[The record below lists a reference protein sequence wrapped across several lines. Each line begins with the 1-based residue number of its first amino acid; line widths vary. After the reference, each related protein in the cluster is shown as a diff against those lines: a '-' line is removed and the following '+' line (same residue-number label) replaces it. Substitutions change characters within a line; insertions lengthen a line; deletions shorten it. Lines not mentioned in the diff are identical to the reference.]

1 MRWWRIEA
9 WRQWSSLSEGCYLLR
24 TNLTEQSPEKL
35 WQTYMQLTD
44 VEAVFRTGKSDLKIR
59 PIWHQ
64 LEHRVQGHILFSFL
78 AYALW
83 KTLQI
88 WMERSGLGRGVRTVI
103 EEFARLKANDV
114 ILKTSAGRE
123 IKLCCITQPDPAQ
136 RALLDRMGLMIPER
150 LGRPLWVR
158 KPKNLVEM

>member
-1 MRWWRIEA
+1 MLEELKRFLVFVRPA
-9 WRQWSSLSEGCYLLR
+9 FSRR
-24 TNLTEQSPEKL
+24 A
-35 WQTYMQLTD
+35 TYCWF
-44 VEAVFRTGKSDLKIR
+44 VVVF
-59 PIWHQ
+59 WYQ

-78 AYALW
+78 AYALR

-114 ILKTSAGRE
+114 IIRTSTGRE
-123 IKLCCITQPDPAQ
+123 IRLCCITQPDPAQ

-150 LGRPLWVR
+150 LGRPSWIR
-158 KPKNLVEM
+158 KPKNSNGM